1 MELTDININS
11 YPSSEK
17 VYKNGTIFPIRVAM
31 RKINLTPTVKIE
43 NGEKVF
49 YPNEPVYVND
59 TSGVYTD
66 PDVAIDLNKGIP
78 RIREQWITARGDVE
92 RQNGISSE
100 YGQARLNDK
109 SLDDI
114 RFKQQH
120 DPYKAKAGKKIQ

>member
-78 RIREQWITARGDVE
+78 RIREQWITARGE
-92 RQNGISSE
+92 
-100 YGQARLNDK
+100 
-109 SLDDI
+109 
-114 RFKQQH
+114 
-120 DPYKAKAGKKIQ
+120 